1 MKTPEPDAL
10 RFAAEWL
17 RQYDDTHD
25 GGDDTRRA
33 LAVAAWLDQQADAAT
48 FRAVAR
54 EVGVS
59 AKTVRRKAEACPET
73 LGALRAM
80 ARSTA

>member
-1 MKTPEPDAL
+1 MKTPDPDAL

-33 LAVAAWLDQQADAAT
+33 EAVAAWLDQQADAAS
-48 FRAVAR
+48 FRAVAK
-54 EVGVS
+54 EVGVPTWIVRKR
-59 AKTVRRKAEACPET
+59 AKASPET
-73 LGALRAM
+73 LAALRSL
-80 ARSTA
+80 ARSSE

>member
-1 MKTPEPDAL
+1 MKMPSPEAL

-25 GGDDTRRA
+25 GGHDTKRA
-33 LAVAAWLDQQADAAT
+33 ECVAAWLDQQADAAC
-48 FRAVAR
+48 FRAVAK

-59 AKTVRRKAEACPET
+59 TRVVRKRAKASAET
-73 LGALRAM
+73 LAALRAM
-80 ARSTA
+80 AR

>member
-1 MKTPEPDAL
+1 MKTPDPDAL

-25 GGDDTRRA
+25 GGADTRRA
-33 LAVAAWLDQQADAAT
+33 EAVAAWLDQQADAAC

-59 AKTVRRKAEACPET
+59 TKAVRARAKASTET
-73 LGALRAM
+73 LAALRAT
-80 ARSTA
+80 ARSNA